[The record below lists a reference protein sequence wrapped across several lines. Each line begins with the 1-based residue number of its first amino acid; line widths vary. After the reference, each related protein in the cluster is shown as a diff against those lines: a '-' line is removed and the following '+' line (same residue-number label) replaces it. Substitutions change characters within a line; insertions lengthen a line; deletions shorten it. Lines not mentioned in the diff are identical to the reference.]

1 MPIHTQA
8 TTPPT
13 TPRNA
18 AYRRD
23 ALWLAALIH
32 RVSGIL
38 LACFLPLHFLALGLA
53 LEGEAKLG
61 QFLKFGEQPVIKLA
75 EGILVSLLAVHLLG
89 GLRILAVEFGQRPLP
104 QRRLVWLSFGAA
116 AALGLLFLIRIL

>member
-1 MPIHTQA
+1 MPVSTSTRPH
-8 TTPPT
+8 
-13 TPRNA
+13 NA

-32 RVSGIL
+32 RLSGIL

-61 QFLKFGEQPVIKLA
+61 QFLKFGEQPIIKIA
-75 EGILVSLLAVHLLG
+75 EGVLVGLLAVHLLG
-89 GLRILAVEFGQRPLP
+89 GLRILAVEFGSWQPT
-104 QRRLVWLSFGAA
+104 QRRLVWLSFAA
-116 AALGLLFLIRIL
+116 AVALGLLFLIRIL

>member
-1 MPIHTQA
+1 MPV
-8 TTPPT
+8 TTSPT
-13 TPRNA
+13 RPNNA

-32 RVSGIL
+32 RLSGIL

-61 QFLKFGEQPVIKLA
+61 QFLKFGEQPIIKIA
-75 EGILVSLLAVHLLG
+75 EGVLVGLLAVHLLG
-89 GLRILAVEFGQRPLP
+89 GLRILAVEFGSWRPT
-104 QRRLVWLSFGAA
+104 QRRLVWLSFAA
-116 AALGLLFLIRIL
+116 AMIIGLLFLLRII

>member
-1 MPIHTQA
+1 MTVTSPIR
-8 TTPPT
+8 
-13 TPRNA
+13 PRNA

-61 QFLKFGEQPVIKLA
+61 QFLKFGEQPAIKIA
-75 EGILVSLLAVHLLG
+75 EGVLVGLLAVHLRG
-89 GLRILAVEFGQRPLP
+89 GLRILAVEFGSWRPT
-104 QRRLVWLSFGAA
+104 QRRLVWASFAA
-116 AALGLLFLIRIL
+116 ATALGLLFLIRII

>member
-1 MPIHTQA
+1 MPV
-8 TTPPT
+8 TTSPT
-13 TPRNA
+13 RPHNA

-61 QFLKFGEQPVIKLA
+61 QFLKFGEQPVIKIA
-75 EGILVSLLAVHLLG
+75 EGVLVGLLAVHLLG
-89 GLRILAVEFGQRPLP
+89 GLRILAVEFGSWRPT
-104 QRRLVWLSFGAA
+104 QRRLVWLSIA
-116 AALGLLFLIRIL
+116 AALAIGLLFLIRII